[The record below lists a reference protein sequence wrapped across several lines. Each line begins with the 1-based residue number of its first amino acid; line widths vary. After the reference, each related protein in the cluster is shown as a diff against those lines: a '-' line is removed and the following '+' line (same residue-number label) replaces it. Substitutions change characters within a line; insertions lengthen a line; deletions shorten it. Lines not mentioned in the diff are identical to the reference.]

1 MPKALPT
8 AVNATHAA
16 ALITNQMTV
25 NGVRV
30 RQSLLREFCVSHEII
45 AAIFTHIPNTW
56 PAVKGKE
63 GRRKKSL
70 GDGRSIKNH
79 HESLKLGLKL
89 LTLVYTQGSTLD
101 LVYVDLPTNFIS
113 AKTAAPP

>member
-45 AAIFTHIPNTW
+45 AAIFTHIPNTF
-56 PAVKGKE
+56 PAAKGKGVKKE
-63 GRRKKSL
+63 GRKVLEMAIALKASTSL
-70 GDGRSIKNH
+70 PK
-79 HESLKLGLKL
+79 
-89 LTLVYTQGSTLD
+89 
-101 LVYVDLPTNFIS
+101 
-113 AKTAAPP
+113 